1 MMHAKTAVVD
11 ATWST
16 IGSYNFDAMSRF
28 NNLELT
34 VEILDPAVG
43 KHMVAMF
50 ERDAANCVPYDDTA
64 WRELPWWKKA
74 LAWLSYRLR
83 RWL

>member
-11 ATWST
+11 AVWTT

-28 NNLELT
+28 YNLEST
-34 VEILDPAVG
+34 VEILDPEVG
-43 KHMVAMF
+43 KTMVANF
-50 ERDAANCVPYDDTA
+50 ERDVANCDAYDDTA
-64 WRELPWWKKA
+64 WAQLPWWKKA
-74 LAWLSYRLR
+74 LAWVSYRLR